1 MNSTLT
7 AHEESTHAGDV
18 LGELNLVNFE
28 LMDLV
33 VTTGHHGRL
42 SALNKKLASRNRTNV
57 ISTQITGLITQSLVH
72 F

>member
-1 MNSTLT
+1 MWKKSEDWKSLKVIHEHTLT

-33 VTTGHHGRL
+33 VTTGHNGRF
-42 SALNKKLASRNRTNV
+42 SALNNKLASKPRKM
-57 ISTQITGLITQSLVH
+57 S
-72 F
+72 